1 MFCCEPFARGT
12 GQAGRDTVPF
22 MARLTGTAEVIA
34 RAALAF
40 IEENGVDA
48 LTIRAL
54 GAEAGLH
61 HTAAY
66 RHYRSKNDVLRAVL
80 GLVLEEAISGAG
92 ELPADPRER
101 LLVLARS
108 LRSALHAHPAV
119 TTAYLTPAESLA
131 DSDTSNAY
139 QQEIVDALRGLG
151 LRGNDLLVRHQM
163 LETFVLGSCV
173 FDFGGAP
180 DHLDSRRRRHR
191 LIADP
196 DFEAVT
202 RSNDGVDALNEAAFD
217 HGLVVLL
224 DEIAAAGR
232 RALDED
238 AELHSRSKA

>member
-1 MFCCEPFARGT
+1 
-12 GQAGRDTVPF
+12 
-22 MARLTGTAEVIA
+22 MARSTGTAEVIA

-40 IEENGVDA
+40 IEENGVEA

-101 LLVLARS
+101 LLVLSRS

-139 QQEIVDALRGLG
+139 QQAIVDALRGLG
-151 LRGNDLLVRHQM
+151 LRGYDLLVRHQM

-191 LIADP
+191 MIADP

-232 RALDED
+232 RALADDGERQPG
-238 AELHSRSKA
+238 STG

>member
-1 MFCCEPFARGT
+1 
-12 GQAGRDTVPF
+12 
-22 MARLTGTAEVIA
+22 MARLTGTAEVLA

-40 IEENGVDA
+40 IEENGVEA

-54 GAEAGLH
+54 GAETGLH

-66 RHYRSKNDVLRAVL
+66 RHYRSKNDLLRAVL
-80 GLVLEEAISGAG
+80 GLVLEEAISRAG

-101 LLVLARS
+101 LLVLSRS
-108 LRSALHAHPAV
+108 LRSALHAHP
-119 TTAYLTPAESLA
+119 AYLTPAESLA

-139 QQEIVDALRGLG
+139 QQAIVDALRGLG
-151 LRGNDLLVRHQM
+151 LRGYDLLVRHQL

-191 LIADP
+191 LITDP

-202 RSNDGVDALNEAAFD
+202 RSNDGGDALNEAAFD

-232 RALDED
+232 RALADDGERQSGST
-238 AELHSRSKA
+238 E